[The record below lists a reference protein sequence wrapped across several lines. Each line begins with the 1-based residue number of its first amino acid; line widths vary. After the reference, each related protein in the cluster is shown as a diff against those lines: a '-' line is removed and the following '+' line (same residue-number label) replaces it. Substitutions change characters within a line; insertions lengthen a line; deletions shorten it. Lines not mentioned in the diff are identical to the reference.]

1 MSRRAPGGHRVGGR
15 EQIVSR
21 RRKILGRTLKVFLGL
36 LALVVLLVVVLLIFR
51 NPILK
56 AVARQALRAETGM
69 EVVIGGLKT
78 DFGAGSMT
86 LSGFQLINLPEFGGG
101 VFVDIPEVHAELDA
115 DAAAGGRVHFK
126 VLRFDLALAQVVKNK
141 EGRTNLQQLDEHT
154 RARARLKK
162 KKNPQEKEAVFD
174 GIDTF
179 YFSLGKV
186 KYSDLKNPGNNREFE
201 CGLKD
206 EVAKDLKSEEELS
219 DWMTTKLFGVILAEL
234 LKGGGKL
241 F

>member
-1 MSRRAPGGHRVGGR
+1 MSRRASGGHRTGGR

-21 RRKILGRTLKVFLGL
+21 ARKILGRTLKAFLGL
-36 LALVVLLVVVLLIFR
+36 IALVVLLVVVLLIFR

-56 AVARQALRAETGM
+56 SVARQALRAETGM

-86 LSGFQLINLPEFGGG
+86 LSGFQLINLPEFGGE
-101 VFVDIPEVHAELDA
+101 VFVDIPEVHVELDA

-126 VLRFDLALAQVVKNK
+126 VLRFDLALAQVVKSK

-162 KKNPQEKEAVFD
+162 KNHPEKETAFD

-206 EVAKDLKSEEELS
+206 EVAKNLKSEEELS
-219 DWMTTKLFGVILAEL
+219 DWLTTKVFGVILAEL